1 MLKAAA
7 LICKSVWEFGKCLG
21 LFLGWLAF
29 TTLNPKSLTLAVMP
43 PTAVLPHAF

>member
-21 LFLGWLAF
+21 LFWGGLHLQPL
-29 TTLNPKSLTLAVMP
+29 TLNP
-43 PTAVLPHAF
+43 